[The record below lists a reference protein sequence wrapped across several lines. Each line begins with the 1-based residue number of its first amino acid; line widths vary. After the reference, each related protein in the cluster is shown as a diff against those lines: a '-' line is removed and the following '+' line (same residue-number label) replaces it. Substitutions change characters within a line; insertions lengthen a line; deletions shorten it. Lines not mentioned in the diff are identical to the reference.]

1 MSSPQTS
8 DTPSQN
14 PRTFPQC
21 FGVRWLEDLMNSRPD
36 PNLKRLSTPCRLQAQ
51 PSSSSFFWLEAFCG
65 FLLGA
70 TRLRT
75 ALFSSYS
82 QRTKFLHIC
91 MGAKISFS
99 CRRSESLCRVQGL
112 RLLGLEICR
121 GSLLIVIDV
130 FAGICISCK
139 ALRMNPFGIGV
150 RCKSFWHRLAC
161 VPADC

>member
-1 MSSPQTS
+1 MGS
-8 DTPSQN
+8 
-14 PRTFPQC
+14 
-21 FGVRWLEDLMNSRPD
+21 FGGHETENCIVLLIFSENQILTHT
-36 PNLKRLSTPCRLQAQ
+36 LVCGKRR
-51 PSSSSFFWLEAFCG
+51 G
-65 FLLGA
+65 FKE
-70 TRLRT
+70 
-75 ALFSSYS
+75 FSADS
-82 QRTKFLHIC
+82 C
-91 MGAKISFS
+91 EISFS

-161 VPADC
+161 GPADP